1 MVSVLLCYVQPPYIE
16 RVNLLCD
23 YFIGDYLRREPDL
36 LKQASIRLVYHIV
49 MAAIISLVFFFAIY
63 IIKRY
68 DAQLIKNLITFI
80 LFIGT
85 LFYIKYTGSIRF
97 VCHFLVIVSWLNNNI
112 NIYLFDDF
120 NFIVALLTI
129 ADIIFA
135 FHTLGSRA
143 GVIYSLL
150 HFLPILAHFMIRHAG
165 IHLNSG
171 PPQQLAYTE
180 GIITLFLVFFIIVY
194 LIYHYHQAYELARRA
209 ILQNM
214 EDLEKAREIANV
226 MNKLKANFLSNMSH
240 EIRTPING
248 ILGLSQVIALE
259 SKEEE
264 TRKYVAMQQQ
274 SGRRLLDTMTSI
286 LELSR
291 LEAEQEEPRR
301 KAVAINPLVE
311 QCLAAVEE
319 RAREKRLDIT
329 FRPCPNAPQGLSDE
343 HMLRQVIAHVI
354 GNAVKFTDKGGILVE
369 TRLAE
374 ADPGMIMIRVTD
386 TGIGITPEFMP
397 RMYSPFEQESTGR
410 SRSHEGTGLGLALAK
425 KYIHSL
431 KGEIRAQSEKGK
443 GSVFTILLPAYT
455 PA

>member
-1 MVSVLLCYVQPPYIE
+1 
-16 RVNLLCD
+16 
-23 YFIGDYLRREPDL
+23 
-36 LKQASIRLVYHIV
+36 
-49 MAAIISLVFFFAIY
+49 
-63 IIKRY
+63 
-68 DAQLIKNLITFI
+68 
-80 LFIGT
+80 
-85 LFYIKYTGSIRF
+85 
-97 VCHFLVIVSWLNNNI
+97 
-112 NIYLFDDF
+112 
-120 NFIVALLTI
+120 
-129 ADIIFA
+129 
-135 FHTLGSRA
+135 
-143 GVIYSLL
+143 
-150 HFLPILAHFMIRHAG
+150 MIRHAG

-311 QCLAAVEE
+311 QCLAAVEG
-319 RAREKRLDIT
+319 RAREKKLDIT
-329 FRPCPNAPQGLSDE
+329 FGPCPNAPQGLSDE

-386 TGIGITPEFMP
+386 TGIGIAPEFMP

>member
-1 MVSVLLCYVQPPYIE
+1 M
-16 RVNLLCD
+16 NLLCD
-23 YFIGDYLRREPDL
+23 YFIGDTLRREPDL
-36 LKQASIRLVYHIV
+36 LKQASIRLVYHILI
-49 MAAIISLVFFFAIY
+49 AAIIALVFFFTIY

-68 DAQLIKNLITFI
+68 DAQLIKNLIIFVV
-80 LFIGT
+80 FIGT
-85 LFYIKYTGSIRF
+85 LFYIKHTGSILY
-97 VCHFLVIVSWLNNNI
+97 VCHFLVIVSWLNNTI

-120 NFIVALLTI
+120 NFIVTLLTV

-143 GVIYSLL
+143 GLIYSLL

-165 IHLNSG
+165 IHVNPG

-180 GIITLFLVFFIIVY
+180 GIIALFLVFFIIVY
-194 LIYHYHQAYELARRA
+194 LVYHYHQAYESARRA
-209 ILQNM
+209 ILKNI
-214 EDLEKAREIANV
+214 EELEKAREIANA

-264 TRKYVAMQQQ
+264 TRKYVEMQQQ

-291 LEAEQEEPRR
+291 LEAEQEDPKR
-301 KAVAINPLVE
+301 KAVAVNPLVD
-311 QCLAAVEE
+311 QCLAAVKG
-319 RAREKRLDIT
+319 RVLEKRLDIT
-329 FRPCPNAPQGLSDE
+329 FRPCPNSPQGLSDE
-343 HMLRQVIAHVI
+343 HMLRQVVAHVI
-354 GNAVKFTDKGGILVE
+354 GNAVKFTDKGSILIE
-369 TRLAE
+369 TKLAE
-374 ADPGMIMIRVTD
+374 ADPDMIMIRVTD
-386 TGIGITPEFMP
+386 TGIGIAPDFMP

-431 KGEIRAQSEKGK
+431 KGEIRVQSEKGK
-443 GSVFTILLPAYT
+443 GSVFTILLPAYI
-455 PA
+455 PAT

>member
-1 MVSVLLCYVQPPYIE
+1 M
-16 RVNLLCD
+16 NLLCD

-36 LKQASIRLVYHIV
+36 LKRASIRLVYHILV
-49 MAAIISLVFFFAIY
+49 AAIISLIFFFAIY

-68 DAQLIKNLITFI
+68 DAQLIKNLIIFA
-80 LFIGT
+80 LFVGT

-97 VCHFLVIVSWLNNNI
+97 VCHFLVTVSWLNNNI
-112 NIYLFDDF
+112 NIYLFEDF
-120 NFIVALLTI
+120 NFIVALLTV

-143 GVIYSLL
+143 GLIYSLL
-150 HFLPILAHFMIRHAG
+150 HFLPVLAYFMIRQAG
-165 IHLNSG
+165 IHLNPGS
-171 PPQQLAYTE
+171 PQQLAYTE
-180 GIITLFLVFFIIVY
+180 GIITLFLMFFIIVY

-209 ILQNM
+209 ILQNID
-214 EDLEKAREIANV
+214 ELEKAREIANA
-226 MNKLKANFLSNMSH
+226 MNRLKANFLSNMSH

-259 SKEEE
+259 SKEEA
-264 TRKYVAMQQQ
+264 TRKYAAMQQQ

-311 QCLAAVEE
+311 QCLAAVEG
-319 RAREKRLDIT
+319 RVREKRLDMA
-329 FRPCPNAPQGLSDE
+329 FRPCPNRPEGLSDE
-343 HMLRQVIAHVI
+343 HMLRQVIAHII
-354 GNAVKFTDKGGILVE
+354 GNAVKFTDRGGILVE

-374 ADPGMIMIRVTD
+374 ADPGMIMIRITD
-386 TGIGITPEFMP
+386 TGIGIGPEFIG
-397 RMYSPFEQESTGR
+397 RMYNPFEQESTGR

-425 KYIHSL
+425 KYIQSL

-443 GSVFTILLPAYT
+443 GSVFTILLPAHIPT
-455 PA
+455 A